1 MTIQDAESDP
11 DNQLLDRAL
20 PAMARLEAS
29 LADERESSRLGILS
43 ANFLDALTN
52 LGHAIASES
61 EQLDALDLI
70 APGRWAA
77 EEFHSKIISWILDPE
92 AHHQQAQPFIG
103 ALLNATK
110 APPRLLN
117 ADWGAAQVCQEW
129 ENVDDGQRGYLDI
142 LVLDREHQNLIAIE
156 NKTFSPEHSNQLTRY
171 RRALADVY
179 PDFTRHHIFLSPDGI
194 PANLERDRE
203 HWQPARYSV
212 IHEVIQQVL
221 DTGVADP
228 NANALLQIYAT
239 TIRRNV
245 MPDTSIDRQAR
256 RIYLEHREAIE
267 RIVNNR
273 PKWVEE
279 AKPMLKEAV
288 AKHAFWQLDY
298 EDDQVVCFRATDWD
312 EFPKSR
318 TGTLWD
324 PGSNAL
330 LLFQFEFDDG
340 LPYLYLALSTAN
352 SENDEIRAAFFDT
365 VRQNPAVFKTTSKS
379 LTDDWMIL
387 HMEPDYILE
396 PAEYGPGW
404 DDGTARHKIEA
415 WIDDFAVNKFP
426 EMNRIIVDCLRRHR
440 EG

>member
-20 PAMARLEAS
+20 PAMARPEAS

-52 LGHAIASES
+52 LGRAIAEES
-61 EQLDALDLI
+61 EQLDALNLI

-117 ADWGAAQVCQEW
+117 ADWSAAQVCQEW
-129 ENVDDGQRGYLDI
+129 ENVEDGQRGYLDI

-156 NKTFSPEHSNQLTRY
+156 NKTFSQEHSNQLTRY

-179 PDFTRHHIFLSPDGI
+179 PDFARHHIFLSPDGI

-228 NANALLQIYAT
+228 NVNALLQIYAT

-279 AKPMLKEAV
+279 AKPMLKEAA

-340 LPYLYLALSTAN
+340 LPYLYLALSAAN

-365 VRQNPAVFKTTSKS
+365 VRQSPAVFKTTSKS

-415 WIDDFAVNKFP
+415 WTDDFAVNKFP
-426 EMNRIIVDCLRRHR
+426 EMNRIIVDCLRRHQ

>member
-52 LGHAIASES
+52 LGHAIAEES

-179 PDFTRHHIFLSPDGI
+179 PDFTRDTTSSCLLTAS
-194 PANLERDRE
+194 
-203 HWQPARYSV
+203 QPTWNATES
-212 IHEVIQQVL
+212 
-221 DTGVADP
+221 TGS
-228 NANALLQIYAT
+228 
-239 TIRRNV
+239 R
-245 MPDTSIDRQAR
+245 PDTPS
-256 RIYLEHREAIE
+256 Y
-267 RIVNNR
+267 
-273 PKWVEE
+273 
-279 AKPMLKEAV
+279 
-288 AKHAFWQLDY
+288 
-298 EDDQVVCFRATDWD
+298 T
-312 EFPKSR
+312 KS
-318 TGTLWD
+318 
-324 PGSNAL
+324 S
-330 LLFQFEFDDG
+330 
-340 LPYLYLALSTAN
+340 
-352 SENDEIRAAFFDT
+352 
-365 VRQNPAVFKTTSKS
+365 SKS
-379 LTDDWMIL
+379 WT
-387 HMEPDYILE
+387 
-396 PAEYGPGW
+396 PAS
-404 DDGTARHKIEA
+404 
-415 WIDDFAVNKFP
+415 
-426 EMNRIIVDCLRRHR
+426 RIPTRMPCSRFTR
-440 EG
+440 